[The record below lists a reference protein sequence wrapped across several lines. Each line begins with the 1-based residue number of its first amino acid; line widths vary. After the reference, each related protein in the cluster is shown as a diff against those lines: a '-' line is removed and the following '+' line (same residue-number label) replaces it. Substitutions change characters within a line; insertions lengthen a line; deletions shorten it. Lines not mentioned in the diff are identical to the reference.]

1 MADKGIHVKETP
13 QLKNPLLIVG
23 FDGWGNALNVASGMA
38 AYLVGKLEARPFA
51 ELNPDVFYRFDENRP
66 IVNIVEGTIKNF
78 TPPGGSF
85 YAAETA
91 SDANDLVIL
100 KADEPNLR
108 WFQLADEMFSLCKG
122 LGVKRVITLGSM
134 YDNVLH
140 SDRIVSCVASNA
152 DLLAKAGERNVNSI
166 SYQGPSSI
174 HSVLQT
180 EGVKMGF
187 ECLSLW
193 CHCPFY
199 LQGAVHFGLIAHL
212 ASLISFL
219 GGFELD
225 VEELQANWEKL
236 NDQIQELIE
245 KNSELQEMIT
255 KLRKE
260 KVKGLTTSL
269 KTSMGPQDKIIDL
282 KDFLDPK

>member
-23 FDGWGNALNVASGMA
+23 FEGWGNALNVASGMA
-38 AYLVGKLEARPFA
+38 AFLIGKLEAKPFA

-85 YAAETA
+85 YAGETA
-91 SDANDLVIL
+91 SDAHDLVIL

-180 EGVKMGF
+180 EGVKIGF

-212 ASLISFL
+212 ASLISFI

-225 VEELQANWEKL
+225 VSELQANWEKL

-245 KNSELQEMIT
+245 KNSELQDMIT